1 MRNRRVALLTE
12 LVLMPRIQVRAVC
25 YEILIGDLVL
35 LGGDVLVPSLVD
47 CLQTQVGEVAFA
59 YAVHLSSLARTLR
72 ET

>member
-12 LVLMPRIQVRAVC
+12 LVLMPSIEVRAVRS
-25 YEILIGDLVL
+25 EILIGDLVL
-35 LGGDVLVPSLVD
+35 LGGDVLVPTLVD

-59 YAVHLSSLARTLR
+59 YAVHLCSLARTLR